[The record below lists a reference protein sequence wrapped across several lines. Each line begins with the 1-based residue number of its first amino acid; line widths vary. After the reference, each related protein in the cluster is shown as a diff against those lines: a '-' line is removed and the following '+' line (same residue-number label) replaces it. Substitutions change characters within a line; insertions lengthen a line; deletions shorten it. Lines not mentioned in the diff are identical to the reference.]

1 VAGAVGMATAYALAC
16 RAKPATRSRL
26 ADLRGRLQAACLDVD
41 GVELTG
47 HPTDRLP
54 GLLSLLARRADG
66 VAASVALDLE
76 GIACS
81 TGSACATGSPEPSHV
96 LAAMGIPDAD
106 AMGALR
112 LSLGRGTTEAD
123 VDAAVAVVP
132 RVLAE
137 TRDGSAALAADPLGS
152 RIA

>member
-1 VAGAVGMATAYALAC
+1 M
-16 RAKPATRSRL
+16 
-26 ADLRGRLQAACLDVD
+26 RG
-41 GVELTG
+41 
-47 HPTDRLP
+47 
-54 GLLSLLARRADG
+54 ADG

-96 LAAMGIPDAD
+96 LTAMGIPDAD

-112 LSLGRGTTEAD
+112 LSLGRGTTAEE

-132 RVLAE
+132 RVLAGI
-137 TRDGSAALAADPLGS
+137 RDGSAALAADPLGS